1 MARELRQ
8 MLSRHVIWRTYQL
21 RRVSPSHPTSISL
34 LRHHKRIHA
43 LAKNTICE
51 DGILSPFCHYRA
63 ADPKCENRP
72 TPTMDSVPIA
82 QVGQA
87 LFILDPVTRENI
99 EGAGRR
105 WLQAEV
111 RELCLKVEVGL
122 VLLTT
127 LQEELGPEDDP

>member
-1 MARELRQ
+1 
-8 MLSRHVIWRTYQL
+8 
-21 RRVSPSHPTSISL
+21 
-34 LRHHKRIHA
+34 
-43 LAKNTICE
+43 
-51 DGILSPFCHYRA
+51 
-63 ADPKCENRP
+63 
-72 TPTMDSVPIA
+72 MDSVPIA